1 MRLRLLLLAAALTTG
16 ELRAQVLHPTGSAS
30 LVTARVRSQVP
41 AGIDQFTGSA
51 FMGQG
56 ALAMGR
62 VELSVSYLQGTLNPH
77 AGTAA
82 ARPPRKGKVRPRAR
96 ADARLQARDP
106 HQHQPLNSA
115 R

>member
-30 LVTARVRSQVP
+30 LVTARVRSEVP

-51 FMGQG
+51 FLGQG

-62 VELSVSYLQGTLNPH
+62 VQLTGTYLQGALNH
-77 AGTAA
+77 DRGTAA
-82 ARPPRKGKVRPRAR
+82 GRDLAEGTVLSCIRAL
-96 ADARLQARDP
+96 DRLTA
-106 HQHQPLNSA
+106 
-115 R
+115 